1 MAQNIICSHRGG
13 SKGPW
18 VHCNC
23 LVPLNHFP
31 LFLQF
36 LTSLVKRVLCLKLAT
51 DKRQAGDMG
60 DANRRTLFCFDH
72 SNKREPALFT
82 VCCVTGCH
90 LGLLKVNFK
99 RRPPVGKQVT
109 KSTSHPT
116 PQADTGHRTDHPQP
130 RRHLAANPRVGTA
143 TSRMH
148 GPGRQMPSLSKP
160 IWPNPLHSTQTIP
173 LYTSPWLQAQV
184 WCLID
189 ICETCLGEGHGTPL
203 Q

>member
-1 MAQNIICSHRGG
+1 MEVRDIVQEAGIKTTPMKKKCKKAKWLSGG
-13 SKGPW
+13 G
-18 VHCNC
+18 
-23 LVPLNHFP
+23 
-31 LFLQF
+31 
-36 LTSLVKRVLCLKLAT
+36 LTNSCEKKR
-51 DKRQAGDMG
+51 
-60 DANRRTLFCFDH
+60 NERTLFCFDH

-82 VCCVTGCH
+82 VCCVTACH

-184 WCLID
+184 WCLIN